1 MTLQLRNVRKDGS
14 ELWCRARV
22 IAFEHP
28 ELGNVWLAVYEDM
41 TEQRQAEQAAEKMRG
56 QLALADRM
64 ASLGT
69 LAAGVAHEINN
80 PLTYV
85 ISNLALTADGV
96 RTLAGDSPTPQQ
108 KELIQLIEEARQ
120 GAESVSRIV
129 HGLQALSRGGDEH
142 PMHLDLREV
151 LESAIRMTFHELRQ
165 KARLVKA
172 YRPVPNVWA
181 DEGRLAQ
188 VFINLLVNAAQAIPA
203 GDTADNEIRVS
214 LATGPDGQAV
224 VEIRDTGVGIPVEV
238 LGRVFD
244 PFFTTKAVG
253 EGTGLGL
260 SISHNIVSALGGSME
275 VESVVGRGSL
285 FRVML
290 PPGAPTA
297 PLDLRQRSRRPWAS
311 SGRARC

>member
-1 MTLQLRNVRKDGS
+1 MN
-14 ELWCRARV
+14 
-22 IAFEHP
+22 
-28 ELGNVWLAVYEDM
+28 
-41 TEQRQAEQAAEKMRG
+41 
-56 QLALADRM
+56 
-64 ASLGT
+64 
-69 LAAGVAHEINN
+69 
-80 PLTYV
+80 
-85 ISNLALTADGV
+85 TA
-96 RTLAGDSPTPQQ
+96 
-108 KELIQLIEEARQ
+108 
-120 GAESVSRIV
+120 
-129 HGLQALSRGGDEH
+129 
-142 PMHLDLREV
+142 MHLDLREV

-285 FRVML
+285 FRVIL

-297 PLDLRQRSRRPWAS
+297 PSPAPAKPAPVGEFGPGKVLIVDDDPLVAQTLRRALREHDVTTAANGRQALELLGSARDFDVVVCDLMMPVMTGMELHAVLARERPDLAARMVFITGGAFTPAARAFLNQVPNPRLDKPFSSDRLRAAVRDVMANRQS
-311 SGRARC
+311 